1 MENKY
6 VASELLSIFN
16 EYKQFKQPILQEW
29 RLIRSLY
36 KGQFWQVFK
45 KYLKE
50 YSITPDWNY
59 FEYVVQAY
67 SNSVY
72 SGAFIGTVTPR
83 KLSDDK
89 KVQLLNSFVRYNWSK
104 WGMKNK
110 FLHVGENGE
119 LYNLGGIRVDWK
131 NKDILLGAVLPDEL
145 YFDPSVDN
153 YKNGAGLF
161 IERSVNIDTLKLD
174 DDFKEGVETYLKE
187 HEDGVNDKTVQNRIS
202 TGSGYNAQGVTN
214 PVNNTGTEA
223 TFGGAGV
230 GTTSKSRTVSLI
242 ECFIRNKDGGID
254 QIYLLDE
261 ETIIYERADI
271 KPSKFPIVCYAPQRP
286 DGNPYGNSK
295 LIKITN
301 TVVALNMIDS
311 MEATQPYRLL
321 NRVRFVNVDGRINMR
336 SFADYGATPGAS
348 FEVKGDPK
356 GIIYY
361 EDVPTIPDQSNL
373 KKRLENSIFQVTGV
387 DPQYKGRTTNSLQ
400 TTGATQ
406 AFQARV
412 TMLTDNSR
420 ITMLEE
426 FTEDLTRLVLDFYF
440 EHGGEN
446 EYHIPKLSATGT
458 NAVVDD
464 QVLKFSDLNGK
475 PGVPAV
481 EAVPA
486 KGEVPEVPAIEAVP
500 AVDKLRFDYS
510 IAASTLLPMN
520 QANLF
525 ESAKALYEMQGQYNF
540 PQRLVTEQDLVK
552 FSDFPQKELWLQRL
566 EKQEQESTAE
576 NLISDLTNFAS
587 IFSRLLG
594 GGLSEE
600 QAAQQA
606 ISVLLEEK
614 NAMEQDPSV
623 GQGFK

>member
-1 MENKY
+1 M
-6 VASELLSIFN
+6 
-16 EYKQFKQPILQEW
+16 EW

-59 FEYVVQAY
+59 FEYVVSAF

-83 KLSDDK
+83 TMEDGAIID
-89 KVQLLNSFVRYNWSK
+89 VLNGFIAYNWSK

-119 LYNLGGIRVDWK
+119 LYNLGAVRVDWK
-131 NKDILLGAVLPDEL
+131 EKNIKLEGLLPDEL
-145 YFDPSVDN
+145 YFDPTVDN
-153 YKNGAGLF
+153 YKKGAALF
-161 IERSVNIDTLKLD
+161 LERSVNVDSLKLD
-174 DDFKEGVETYLKE
+174 SDFKEGVESYLKKVK
-187 HEDGVNDKTVQNRIS
+187 DKVQDKTINNRIA
-202 TGSGYNAQGVTN
+202 TSGAYNNGGVTN
-214 PVNNTGTEA
+214 PINNVATE
-223 TFGGAGV
+223 TVVGGAGV
-230 GTTSKSRTVSLI
+230 GTTSNSRSVSLI
-242 ECFIRNKDGGID
+242 ECFIRNSEGGLD
-254 QIYLLDE
+254 QIYILDE
-261 ETIIYERADI
+261 TEIIYEKKNI
-271 KPSKFPIVCYAPQRP
+271 KPNRFPVVCYQPARP

-336 SFADYGATPGAS
+336 AFADYGATPGAS

-373 KKRLENSIFQVTGV
+373 KSRLENSIFQITGV
-387 DPQYKGRTTNSLQ
+387 DPHYKGRTTNSLQ

-406 AFQARV
+406 AYQARV

-420 ITMLEE
+420 ITQLEE
-426 FTEDLTRLVLDFYF
+426 FTEDLTRLVLEYYI
-440 EHGGEN
+440 EYGGEN
-446 EYHIPKLSATGT
+446 VYNIPRLSATGT
-458 NAVVDD
+458 NKVIQVD
-464 QVLKFSDLNGK
+464 QLKFNDMKGK
-475 PGVPAV
+475 
-481 EAVPA
+481 
-486 KGEVPEVPAIEAVP
+486 PEVPGTPMMDDGTPEVSTIPAVP
-500 AVDKLRFDYS
+500 RVEFDYM

-525 ESAKALYEMQGQYNF
+525 ESAKALYEMQGQYQF
-540 PQRLVTEQDLVK
+540 PKPIVTEQDLVK
-552 FSDFPQKELWLQRL
+552 FSDFPQKHLWLQRM
-566 EKQEQESTAE
+566 EKQDQESTAE
-576 NLISDLTNFAS
+576 NLVADLTNFAS
-587 IFSRLLG
+587 IFSKLLSKG
-594 GGLSEE
+594 MSEE

-606 ISVLLEEK
+606 ISVLLGEK
-614 NAMEQDPSV
+614 NAMQQNPQI